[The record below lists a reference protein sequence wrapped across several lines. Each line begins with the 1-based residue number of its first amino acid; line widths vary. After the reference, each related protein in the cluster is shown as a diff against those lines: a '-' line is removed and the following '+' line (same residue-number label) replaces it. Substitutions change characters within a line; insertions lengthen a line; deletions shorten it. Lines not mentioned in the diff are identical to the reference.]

1 MERISANASDWEG
14 SCCANMRQQ
23 ADKASDSILNGN
35 LFMLTSPFHA
45 NGYAI
50 VREVNNYNA
59 FAPAKRKSAN
69 SFSASV

>member
-1 MERISANASDWEG
+1 
-14 SCCANMRQQ
+14 MRQQ

-50 VREVNNYNA
+50 VREINNYNA